1 MLLVLQGLQVASIKP
16 ACDSPIYCY
25 GDILHA
31 VQMARL
37 YADDKTFV
45 DKPTKLPVDEILAQ
59 FDSIGGINATRKDLA
74 TFVSQNFG
82 AEGQELRQ
90 VDNLPELN
98 PNPEFLIKVAD
109 PLLRAFG
116 KTINGYWKTL
126 IREQDLSQLCQGCV
140 SSMLP
145 LKYHFVVP
153 GGRFREMYYWDTYF
167 TLEGLLRSGLV
178 GVAKSNIKD
187 LLDFVDMYGFVPNG
201 ARVYYLDRSQP
212 PMLTLMVKLY
222 YEYTQ
227 DKEFLLYA
235 IPRLIREHKYWTDNH
250 SVTVKKGAD
259 GGKDYVLSR
268 YIVNTDQPRPESYSS
283 DYLLAHNVSSDP
295 VRRAAVY
302 ADMAAGAESG
312 WDYTVRWVSDP
323 KAQPDKVLQGIRT
336 SHVVPVELN
345 AILYQ
350 AETTLAEFAEAYGN
364 STDYARSYRDMARA
378 RRQAMQ
384 NVFYDADSGL
394 YFDYILSDSNNG
406 SGGGQRS
413 DIFSPAALWP
423 YWSFANN
430 SSDCTA
436 TANSVRASA
445 KKAFSYVGRVLLQNP
460 GGVPATLINSGQQW
474 DFPQAW
480 PPLQYVVMQGA
491 LATAN
496 DALATMVAQ
505 SYVNSVFCAWY
516 NTGGFIPD
524 VLAQMQGA
532 NDTGHIFEKF
542 NSQLVGKQGTGG
554 EYTVQAGFGWT
565 NGVLLWTLEKFGNA
579 LSTPVCPGTLIET
592 KTVKI
597 ETNRAATSSIPF
609 PAVTATAA
617 AGGH

>member
-1 MLLVLQGLQVASIKP
+1 MLARLSLTSLCVAALLSLEAVNALIKP

-37 YADDKTFV
+37 FADDKTFV
-45 DKPTKLPVDEILAQ
+45 DKPTKAPVDQVLAN
-59 FDSIGGINATRKDLA
+59 FNSIGGINATRDDLLA
-74 TFVSQNFG
+74 FVQNNFG

-90 VDNLPELN
+90 VDDLPELN
-98 PNPEFLIKVAD
+98 PDPEFIDRVHD

-116 KTINGYWKTL
+116 RTVNGYWKTL
-126 IREQDLSQLCQGCV
+126 IREQDLNHLCQGCV

-153 GGRFREMYYWDTYF
+153 GGRFREIYYWDTYF

-178 GVAKSNIKD
+178 SVAKSNIRD

-222 YEYTQ
+222 YEHTQ
-227 DKEFLLYA
+227 DEDFLKEA
-235 IPRLIREHKYWTDNH
+235 IPRLIREHKYWIDNH
-250 SVTVKKGAD
+250 SVAVDTAD
-259 GGKDYVLSR
+259 GVKHMLNR
-268 YIVNTDQPRPESYSS
+268 YIVNTDQPRPESYSA
-283 DYLLAHNVSSDP
+283 DYLLAHNTSSDP
-295 VRRAAVY
+295 ARQAAVY
-302 ADMAAGAESG
+302 ADIAAGAESG

-323 KAQPDKVLQGIRT
+323 SASPDRVLQGIRT

-350 AETTLAEFAEAYGN
+350 VERTLAEYAEKIGN
-364 STDYARSYRDMARA
+364 STDHARSYRDMAATRRA
-378 RRQAMQ
+378 AMKK
-384 NVFYDADSGL
+384 VFYDADSGL
-394 YFDYILSDSNNG
+394 YFDYILDNG
-406 SGGGQRS
+406 GRRS

-423 YWSFANN
+423 YWSFASNG
-430 SSDCTA
+430 TA
-436 TANSVRASA
+436 TEASTDA
-445 KKAFSYVGRVLLQNP
+445 GAQRAFSYVSKVLLQSP
-460 GGVPATLINSGQQW
+460 GGIPATLINSGQQW

-480 PPLQYVVMQGA
+480 PPLQYVIMQGA
-491 LATAN
+491 LATGNSAM
-496 DALATMVAQ
+496 ASAVAQ

-516 NTGGFIPD
+516 NTGGYIPE
-524 VLAQMQGA
+524 VLAQLPGL

-565 NGVLLWTLEKFGNA
+565 NGVLLWSLDKFGDA
-579 LSTPVCPGTLIET
+579 LSTPVCPGTIIQ
-592 KTVKI
+592 TVDAPKDG
-597 ETNRAATSSIPF
+597 AATSSAPCS
-609 PAVTATAA
+609 ATAA
-617 AGGH
+617 H